1 MTRKKEKD
9 VIKKIKIAMIESGF
23 NQVSLAEKM
32 GKTHSAINK
41 MLNGSSAITMSNLE
55 KIAALT
61 NRPVNYFFDNSG
73 SVKGNNNVVGS
84 NNNTVSADVQK
95 DIKLL
100 STQVELLTAKI
111 KLLEHKVE
119 HLEKMNTPYPFG
131 HEQ

>member
-1 MTRKKEKD
+1 MTRKQEKD

-41 MLNGSSAITMSNLE
+41 MLNGNSAITMANLE

-61 NRPVNYFFDNSG
+61 KRPVNYFFDNSTD
-73 SVKGNNNVVGS
+73 VKGNNNVVG
-84 NNNTVSADVQK
+84 NNNKTSSTTEK

-100 STQVELLTAKI
+100 STQVELLSAKI
-111 KLLEHKVE
+111 KLIEAEIKLLK
-119 HLEKMNTPYPFG
+119 KG
-131 HEQ
+131 K

>member
-1 MTRKKEKD
+1 MTRKQEKD

-41 MLNGSSAITMSNLE
+41 MLNGNSAITMANLE

-61 NRPVNYFFDNSG
+61 KRPVNYFFDNSTD
-73 SVKGNNNVVGS
+73 VKGNNNVVG
-84 NNNTVSADVQK
+84 NNNKTSSATEK

-100 STQVELLTAKI
+100 STQVELLSAKI
-111 KLLEHKVE
+111 KLIEAEIKLLK
-119 HLEKMNTPYPFG
+119 KG
-131 HEQ
+131 K